1 MPRFCTSCGA
11 EVAESAVFCPAC
23 GKSVPA
29 GASATTPGSPA
40 TAPGPAV
47 STTGAGLSDNVAGL
61 LAYLL
66 IPAIIFLFVEPYNR
80 NKFVRFHSFQ
90 SIFYE
95 VAWIVIN
102 VALNIVLP
110 FVLWPLHTLVSL
122 LFFAGWVIM
131 AVKAYQGEM
140 LKLPII
146 GDLAEKQANG

>member
-102 VALNIVLP
+102 VALNIVWRL
-110 FVLWPLHTLVSL
+110 VLEPLNNLVSL